1 MDLYDFIEPA
11 HDDASAL
18 NVAVDFLH
26 QNNYSERVN
35 FGAEYKLLNMVFLR
49 AGYQTNRDLASW
61 SGGVGLN
68 TSISDYDLQFNY
80 SYSRFKIFDSV
91 NRISVGLNF

>member
-1 MDLYDFIEPA
+1 MDFYDIIEPG
-11 HDDASAL
+11 HNSDYAL

-35 FGAEYKLLNMVFLR
+35 FGAEYKLMKMIYLR

-61 SGGVGLN
+61 SGGLGID
-68 TSISDYDLQFNY
+68 TSISDYDIQFNY
-80 SYSRFKIFDSV
+80 SYSRFEIFDSV